1 MMGKAVI
8 AGTRVTVELIQEK
21 LGSGESIEHVV
32 ESHPWL
38 TRDAILASLQC
49 AANSRVTLTNREEPM
64 HIGKKL
70 WHLFVGVAI
79 AAGCSVAQAAD
90 YPTKPIALIIPF
102 SAGGPTDTVG
112 RLIGRAMEVDLKQ
125 PVIVE
130 NVGGPGGTLGAG
142 RVARATPDGYT
153 ILLHHIGHSTAP
165 TLYRKLAYNPVDDF
179 ETIGLVNDVPM
190 TLIARKDLAP
200 NSLEELIAYVKANK
214 DKVTY
219 ANAGLG
225 AASHLCGMLFMTA
238 IQTDL
243 TTVPYR
249 GTAPAMNDLLGG
261 QVDFMC
267 DQTTNTTSQ
276 IKAGKVKVYAVS
288 TTKRVPSLADV
299 PTANEAGLPGFEV
312 GVWHGLYAPKGTP
325 KPIVDRL
332 NKALKVALQDA
343 TVKERFADLGTEPI
357 DEKLQTPEAHK
368 AYLKA
373 EIAKWEPI
381 IKKAGAFAD

>member
-1 MMGKAVI
+1 MNKRILQLLIVGL
-8 AGTRVTVELIQEK
+8 VTAF
-21 LGSGESIEHVV
+21 GW
-32 ESHPWL
+32 P
-38 TRDAILASLQC
+38 
-49 AANSRVTLTNREEPM
+49 AAN
-64 HIGKKL
+64 
-70 WHLFVGVAI
+70 
-79 AAGCSVAQAAD
+79 AQD
-90 YPTKPIALIIPF
+90 YPTKPITLIVPF

-153 ILLHHIGHSTAP
+153 ILLHHIGQSTAP
-165 TLYRKLAYNPVDDF
+165 TLYRKLAYDPVDGF

-190 TLIARKDLAP
+190 TLIARKDFPP
-200 NSLEELIAYVKANK
+200 NNLKELIAYVKANK

-225 AASHLCGMLFMTA
+225 AASHLCGLLFMTA

-243 TTVPYR
+243 TTVPYK

-276 IKAGKVKVYAVS
+276 IKAGKVKVYAV
-288 TTKRVPSLADV
+288 TTKKRVPSLPDV

-325 KPIVDRL
+325 KAVIDRL
-332 NKALKVALQDA
+332 NKALKASLKDE
-343 TVKERFADLGTEPI
+343 TVKQRFADLGTEPI
-357 DEKLQTPEAHK
+357 ADNLANPEAHK
-368 AYLKA
+368 AHLKA
-373 EIAKWEPI
+373 EIAKWAPI
-381 IKKAGAFAD
+381 IKQAGVYAD